1 MKQWIEFFLGTREWS
16 DKTFFEDNKNL
27 FHDYLLPHLPSVSSK
42 AQLLDRRVKVGD
54 EFISHISVAD
64 VFIFTCGLTE
74 QWVTRCD
81 ETLTICPGTVVGKYD
96 PEQHYFIN
104 LDFSDILHDLSKI
117 EEYILKLN
125 PGINFIYTV
134 SPVPLTATAEEEHV
148 LVSTCFSKSKLR
160 AAVGE
165 HVRKSKKSEYFPSY
179 ELITHSNL
187 GDWRFESNL
196 RSVSSNGC
204 LLYTLTL
211 PTKA

>member
-1 MKQWIEFFLGTREWS
+1 M
-16 DKTFFEDNKNL
+16 
-27 FHDYLLPHLPSVSSK
+27 SSE

-96 PEQHYFIN
+96 PEQHFIN

-148 LVSTCFSKSKLR
+148 LGTNAFLNPNLEQWVNMYEVKEIRIFSF
-160 AAVGE
+160 
-165 HVRKSKKSEYFPSY
+165 VRINHP
-179 ELITHSNL
+179 
-187 GDWRFESNL
+187 
-196 RSVSSNGC
+196 
-204 LLYTLTL
+204 
-211 PTKA
+211 